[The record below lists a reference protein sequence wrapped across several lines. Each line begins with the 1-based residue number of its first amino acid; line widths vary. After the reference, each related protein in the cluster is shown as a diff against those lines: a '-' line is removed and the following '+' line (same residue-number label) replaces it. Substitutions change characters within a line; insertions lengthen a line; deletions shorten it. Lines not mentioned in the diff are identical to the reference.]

1 MEIKEQ
7 LKESE
12 VTQTSEMLKGFG
24 YVINEVMARRKP
36 IEEVDSIIDAVEE
49 LLKGGQLNTFDRLM
63 SYYVLGQA
71 CNTKKCFTQA
81 PSQAMYNHPLM
92 MNEIFCYRMT
102 LRIADDVRHKKL
114 WALYNTVRG
123 CEYQTYVHLGNV
135 YDHLGRHQEALHS
148 YFKAGLLMP
157 DDYMWQFN
165 LGFSYG
171 GMFGY
176 YENRVQPFVVAKA
189 KDLLKQFLNKPE
201 TTQSVRDMYRR
212 ISGLK
217 TPAKLDEKNVD
228 YGTSEEDEYNMWVN
242 ENYLRLNGYN
252 EINPASLYAQD
263 DSLYFDFLY
272 TAKGAENESYRMMS
286 LLNEIKQEYV
296 SARFMLYSYFKE
308 SGKVHFSDKKV
319 QLADMLDYSNYSYHV
334 ELAKAAFRSLY
345 SLLDKIAFSLN
356 GYLGLGI
363 NGKEVSFKGL
373 WYSDKKSRNIRA
385 EIVNYST
392 VISLAGLLFIRNDIY
407 GGNEYYLQA
416 EETKNLQK
424 VRNAMEH
431 RAIQIVDDGQMEDNE
446 AVLIISR
453 GEFEEVAMNLIAT
466 VREAI
471 FCFVNAVKHIE
482 YDKTTGAKKQGI
494 VMESMVG
501 SVMDEEK
508 V

>member
-1 MEIKEQ
+1 MELLEQ
-7 LKESE
+7 LRESE
-12 VTQTSEMLKGFG
+12 VTQTSEELKEIGS
-24 YVINEVMARRKP
+24 VINEIRSRRKP
-36 IEEVDSIIDAVEE
+36 VEEVDTIINSVES

-71 CNTKKCFTQA
+71 CNTKKCFTQD
-81 PSQAMYNHPLM
+81 PSEAMYNHPLVM
-92 MNEIFCYRMT
+92 KEIFCYRMT
-102 LRIADDVRHKKL
+102 LKIAEEVRRKKL
-114 WALYNTVRG
+114 WALYNTTQE
-123 CEYQTYVHLGNV
+123 CEYQAYVHLGNV

-157 DDYMWQFN
+157 NDYMWRFN
-165 LGFSYG
+165 IGFSYG

-176 YENRVQPFVVAKA
+176 YEERVQRFVVAKA
-189 KDLLKQFLNKPE
+189 KELLKPFLNKPE
-201 TTQSVRDMYRR
+201 TTQSARDMYRR
-212 ISGLK
+212 ISGLN
-217 TPAKLDEKNVD
+217 TPASLDEKIVE
-228 YGTSEEDEYNMWVN
+228 YGTSEDEDYNRWVN
-242 ENYLRLNGYN
+242 KNCLRLNGYN

-263 DSLYFDFLY
+263 DSLYFDSLY
-272 TAKGAENESYRMMS
+272 TEKGAENESYRMMS

-296 SARFMLYSYFKE
+296 SARYMLYSYFKE
-308 SGKVHFSDKKV
+308 SGKVHFSDKNV
-319 QLADMLDYSNYSYHV
+319 QLADVLDYSNYSYHV
-334 ELAKAAFRSLY
+334 EMAKAAFRSLY
-345 SLLDKIAFSLN
+345 SLLDKIAFALN

-363 NGKEVSFKGL
+363 NGKDVSFKGL
-373 WYSDKKSRNIRA
+373 WYSDKKSRNVRT
-385 EIVNYST
+385 EILNYST

-431 RAIQIVDDGQMEDNE
+431 RAIQIVDDGQMEDND

-453 GEFEEVAMNLIAT
+453 GEFEAVAMNLIAT

-482 YDKTTGAKKQGI
+482 YDKIVEARKQGI
-494 VMESMVG
+494 VMEQYVNN
-501 SVMDEEK
+501 VLDDEK

>member
-1 MEIKEQ
+1 MDIQEQ

-12 VTQTSEMLKGFG
+12 VTQTSEELKEFDS
-24 YVINEVMARRKP
+24 VINEVRARRKP
-36 IEEVDSIIDAVEE
+36 IEEVDTVINSVET
-49 LLKGGQLNTFDRLM
+49 LLKDGQLNIFDRLM

-71 CNTKKCFTQA
+71 CNTKKCFTQD
-81 PSQAMYNHPLM
+81 PSQAMYNHPLVM
-92 MNEIFCYRMT
+92 KEIFCYRMT
-102 LRIADDVRHKKL
+102 LKITEEVRGKKL
-114 WALYNTVRG
+114 WTLYNTVQG
-123 CEYQTYVHLGNV
+123 CEYQAYVHLGNV

-157 DDYMWQFN
+157 NDYMWRFN
-165 LGFSYG
+165 IGFSYG

-176 YENRVQPFVVAKA
+176 YEDRVQPFVVAKA
-189 KDLLKQFLNKPE
+189 KEQLRQYLNKPE
-201 TTQSVRDMYRR
+201 TTQSAREMYHR

-217 TPAKLDEKNVD
+217 TPATLDEKTVK
-228 YGTSEEDEYNMWVN
+228 YGTSEEDEYNRWVN

-263 DSLYFDFLY
+263 DSLYFDSLY
-272 TAKGAENESYRMMS
+272 TAKGAENDSYRMMS

-296 SARFMLYSYFKE
+296 SARYMLYSYFKE
-308 SGKVHFSDKKV
+308 SGMVHFSDKNV
-319 QLADMLDYSNYSYHV
+319 QLADVLDYSNYSYHV
-334 ELAKAAFRSLY
+334 EMAKAAFRSLY
-345 SLLDKIAFSLN
+345 SLLDKIAFALN

-363 NGKEVSFKGL
+363 NGKDVSFKGM
-373 WYSDKKSRNIRA
+373 WYSDKKCQSVRP
-385 EIVNYST
+385 EILNYST

-424 VRNAMEH
+424 VRNSMEH
-431 RAIQIVDDGQMEDNE
+431 RAIQIADEGLMEDND
-446 AVLIISR
+446 AVLTISR
-453 GEFEEVAMNLIAT
+453 GDFEAVAMNLIAT

-482 YDKTTGAKKQGI
+482 YDKIVAARKQGI
-494 VMESMVG
+494 VMEQYVNN
-501 SVMDEEK
+501 VLDDEK